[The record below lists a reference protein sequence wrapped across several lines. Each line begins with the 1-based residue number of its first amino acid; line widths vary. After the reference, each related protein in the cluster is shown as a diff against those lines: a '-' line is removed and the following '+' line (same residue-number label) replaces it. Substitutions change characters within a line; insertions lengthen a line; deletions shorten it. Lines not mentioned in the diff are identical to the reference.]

1 MGRYSIRQAERK
13 EAPKGPHPIWNGLG
27 CLMAIII
34 PAMSIA
40 LSVVALDLILANKWP
55 FPYQLLGYPR
65 FPDFLFYTKGLA
77 NIFGT
82 IDGVKNL
89 YAYIALSLVFSIILG
104 GFISVLYALI
114 YRVVGP
120 SKYGPTDAPPVK
132 IKISNKKQ
140 R

>member
-1 MGRYSIRQAERK
+1 MGRYSIRQAARK

-27 CLMAIII
+27 CLMMFII
-34 PAMSIA
+34 PAMSVAI
-40 LSVVALDLILANKWP
+40 SVVALDLILTNKWP
-55 FPYQLLGYPR
+55 FPYQLLGYPH
-65 FPDFLFYTKGLA
+65 FPDFFFSTKGLA
-77 NIFGT
+77 DIFGR

-89 YAYIALSLVFSIILG
+89 YAYIALTLIFTIILG

-114 YRVVGP
+114 YRFAGP

-132 IKISNKKQ
+132 IKISKKQ